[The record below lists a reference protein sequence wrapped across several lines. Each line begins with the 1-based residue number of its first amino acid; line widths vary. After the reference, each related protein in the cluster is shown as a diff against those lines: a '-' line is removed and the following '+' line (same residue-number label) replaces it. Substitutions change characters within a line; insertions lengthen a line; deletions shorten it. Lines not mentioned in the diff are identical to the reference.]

1 MTTLPAP
8 FDGAL
13 REAVS
18 YLHERFDPIGIVVSG
33 TIVRGTGQATSDL
46 DIVVVHEESWR
57 QRVQRF
63 FNGVPCEM
71 FVNPAFQLRRTLEM
85 EAAEGRPI
93 VAHMLTT
100 GVIVEDPTGICATLQ
115 EEARTNL
122 EAGPQMPALDLL
134 NWQYGIATQFEDAT
148 DLRDIEP
155 DRARTLMVDS
165 LVQAVKWHFLNL
177 GRWLPRSKALL
188 DDLDALDP
196 ALGADVRAA
205 LREPDLDR
213 MIALAEP
220 IMRRIIGHT
229 GFFEWESDRQVLDPD

>member
-13 REAVS
+13 REAVA

-46 DIVVVHEESWR
+46 DIVVVHGEPWR

-71 FVNPAFQLRRTLEM
+71 FVNPPFQIPRQM
-85 EAAEGRPI
+85 AKDAGAGRP
-93 VAHMLTT
+93 VMAHMLAT
-100 GVIVEDPTGICATLQ
+100 GVIVEDPTGIVATLVDA
-115 EEARTNL
+115 ARANL
-122 EAGPQMPALDLL
+122 AAGPQVPAETLQIR
-134 NWQYGIATQFEDAT
+134 QYGIATQFEDAT

-155 DRARTLMVDS
+155 DRARS
-165 LVQAVKWHFLNL
+165 LVIDALVEAVKWHFVKL
-177 GRWLPRSKALL
+177 GKWLPRSKALL
-188 DDLDALDP
+188 DDLDALDS

-205 LREPDLDR
+205 LRS
-213 MIALAEP
+213 P
-220 IMRRIIGHT
+220 IST
-229 GFFEWESDRQVLDPD
+229 A